1 VGRREGARATR
12 ESGQAAV
19 ELALTLP
26 LLALL
31 ALALLQVALVV
42 RDQVLLTHA
51 AREAAREAAVAD
63 DPGAARRGALTG
75 SRLDADRLVV
85 TTTGSGEPGDRV
97 TASLSYEA
105 PTDVPVVGRLV
116 GDVRLRAS
124 ITMREET

>member
-1 VGRREGARATR
+1 VPAREGGRIRREG
-12 ESGQAAV
+12 GQAAV

-63 DPGAARRGALTG
+63 DPVAARRGALAG
-75 SRLDADRLVV
+75 SRLDEDRLVV
-85 TTTGSGEPGDRV
+85 TTTGGGEAGDRV
-97 TASLSYEA
+97 TASLTYRA
-105 PTDVPVVGRLV
+105 PTDVPVVGALV

-124 ITMREET
+124 VTMREEM